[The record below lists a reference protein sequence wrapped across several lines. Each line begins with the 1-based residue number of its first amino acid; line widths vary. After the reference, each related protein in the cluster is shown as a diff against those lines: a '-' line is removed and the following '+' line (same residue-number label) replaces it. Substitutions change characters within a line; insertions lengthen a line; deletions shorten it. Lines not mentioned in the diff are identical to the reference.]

1 VENRP
6 IILDCKPENVLS
18 VGDHGRLIISTEVM
32 LAVSKYLVAYATAAR
47 ERMHEAGKVDC
58 ENFRE
63 DLRYLL
69 AMEETALD
77 IDNNLKRALKRQG
90 VTQ

>member
-1 VENRP
+1 MENKP
-6 IILDCKPENVLS
+6 IILDCKPIIVLN
-18 VGDHGRLIISTEVM
+18 VGDHSRLIISTEVM
-32 LAVSKYLVAYATAAR
+32 LVVSKYLKAYAEAAR
-47 ERMHEAGKVDC
+47 ERMHMAGKVNC

-77 IDNNLKRALKRQG
+77 IDNNLKQALKRQG